1 MLDTSIQVKTDNFDG
16 PLGLLLLLV
25 EKEEM
30 NIRELDLTKIT
41 QQYLNYLAQMRDLDF
56 DVAGDYLFLA
66 STLLLLKSKV
76 CIAEEEIKNLEA
88 EFGAE
93 GLHITS
99 QSELIRRLEELQL
112 YQKMGKR
119 LWELD
124 KKGHEVFVKPKVD
137 RKAIVNSILT
147 PMDLNSLTMTMVDFL
162 FRQRRKYTVV
172 KRDRLSIKEKLKFLK
187 SNLKVG
193 EQTTF
198 DSLLEQDGNFRS
210 DETEEAKMKS
220 TGTDKE
226 SMNSIDNI
234 VITFISLLELA
245 RLKRINVF
253 QNEDRSTIYV
263 NVVRSLEDFDVEQAN
278 GFEDEN
284 PTPPPTSDEMVVA
297 GNSNEKLIIED
308 LGEYN
313 NEVMEETLPPAGIPA
328 ELTASQEKDYEKNY
342 EEEYMELLT
351 TPDSLDAGAKLIQ

>member
-1 MLDTSIQVKTDNFDG
+1 MLDTSIQVKTDHFDG
-16 PLGLLLLLV
+16 PLALLLLLV

-30 NIRELDLTKIT
+30 NIRELDLTRIT
-41 QQYLNYLAQMRDLDF
+41 KQYLEYLSQMRDLNF

-66 STLLLLKSKV
+66 STLLLLKSKI
-76 CIAEEEIKNLEA
+76 CITEEESKNLEL
-88 EFGAE
+88 ELGVE
-93 GLHITS
+93 GMNITS

-112 YQKMGKR
+112 YQKMSKR

-124 KKGHEVFVKPKVD
+124 KKGHEVFVKPRVD

-147 PMDLNSLTMTMVDFL
+147 PMDLNSLTLTMVDFL

-193 EQTTF
+193 EQITF
-198 DSLLEQDGNFRS
+198 DTLLELNGQPEAT
-210 DETEEAKMKS
+210 ETGEVKDP
-220 TGTDKE
+220 T
-226 SMNSIDNI
+226 DNI

-278 GFEDEN
+278 GFDDEN
-284 PTPPPTSDEMVVA
+284 APATPAAEMVVA
-297 GNSNEKLIIED
+297 DNSNEKLVIED
-308 LGEYN
+308 LGDYT
-313 NEVMEETLPPAGIPA
+313 EEAPLEA
-328 ELTASQEKDYEKNY
+328 EAKVETEDDYLEKYG
-342 EEEYMELLT
+342 ELLT
-351 TPDSLDAGAKLIQ
+351 TPDSVDEGAKLIQ

>member
-1 MLDTSIQVKTDNFDG
+1 MLDTSIQVKTDHFDG

-41 QQYLNYLAQMRDLDF
+41 KQYLDYLAQMRDLDF
-56 DVAGDYLFLA
+56 DIAGDYLFLA

-76 CIAEEEIKNLEA
+76 CIAEEELKGLET
-88 EFGAE
+88 EFGVE
-93 GLHITS
+93 GLNITS

-112 YQKMGKR
+112 YQKMGKK
-119 LWELD
+119 LWELE
-124 KKGHEVFVKPKVD
+124 KKGHEIFVKPKVD

-187 SNLKVG
+187 SNLKIG

-198 DSLLEQDGNFRS
+198 DTLLEMNGKA
-210 DETEEAKMKS
+210 EEGKDP
-220 TGTDKE
+220 T
-226 SMNSIDNI
+226 DNI
-234 VITFISLLELA
+234 VITFISLLELS
-245 RLKRINVF
+245 RLQRINVF

-278 GFEDEN
+278 GFEDEA
-284 PTPPPTSDEMVVA
+284 PTPPPTDGVQEIKA
-297 GNSNEKLIIED
+297 ANLDEKLVIED
-308 LGEYN
+308 LGEYTPEPEA
-313 NEVMEETLPPAGIPA
+313 EVQAAPSEEGSEELPP
-328 ELTASQEKDYEKNY
+328 EVQ
-342 EEEYMELLT
+342 EEYMELLT
-351 TPDSLDAGAKLIQ
+351 TPDSVDAGSKLIQ

>member
-1 MLDTSIQVKTDNFDG
+1 MLDTSIQVKTDHFDG

-41 QQYLNYLAQMRDLDF
+41 KQYLDYLSQMRDLDF
-56 DVAGDYLFLA
+56 DIAGDYLFLA

-76 CIAEEEIKNLEA
+76 CIAEEELKGLES
-88 EFGAE
+88 EFGVE
-93 GLHITS
+93 GLSITS

-112 YQKMGKR
+112 YQKMGKK
-119 LWELD
+119 LWELE
-124 KKGHEVFVKPKVD
+124 KKGHEIFVKPKVD

-187 SNLKVG
+187 TNLKLG

-198 DSLLEQDGNFRS
+198 DTLLEMNGKA
-210 DETEEAKMKS
+210 EEGKDPS
-220 TGTDKE
+220 
-226 SMNSIDNI
+226 DNI

-245 RLKRINVF
+245 RLQRINVF

-278 GFEDEN
+278 GFEDEAMTAPSSSGVQEIKEAN
-284 PTPPPTSDEMVVA
+284 LD
-297 GNSNEKLIIED
+297 EKLVIED
-308 LGEYN
+308 LGEYTP
-313 NEVMEETLPPAGIPA
+313 EPEAAAPATEEGSE
-328 ELTASQEKDYEKNY
+328 ELSPEDQ
-342 EEEYMELLT
+342 EEYMELLT
-351 TPDSLDAGAKLIQ
+351 TPDSVDAGSKLIQ

>member
-1 MLDTSIQVKTDNFDG
+1 MLDTTIQVKTDHFDG
-16 PLGLLLLLV
+16 PLGLLLLLI

-30 NIRELDLTKIT
+30 NIRDLDLTKIT
-41 QQYLNYLAQMRDLDF
+41 KQYLDYLAQMRDLNF
-56 DVAGDYLFLA
+56 DVAGDYLYLA

-76 CIAEEEIKNLEA
+76 CITEEEAKNLEM
-88 EFGAE
+88 EFGD
-93 GLHITS
+93 GMHITS
-99 QSELIRRLEELQL
+99 QAELIRRLEELQL
-112 YQKMGKR
+112 YQKMAKK
-119 LWELD
+119 LWDLE

-187 SNLKVG
+187 SNLKMG

-198 DSLLEQDGNFRS
+198 DYLLEADGKA
-210 DETEEAKMKS
+210 EEGKDP
-220 TGTDKE
+220 T
-226 SMNSIDNI
+226 DNI

-245 RLKRINVF
+245 RLKRINIF

-278 GFEDEN
+278 GFEDEQ
-284 PTPPPTSDEMVVA
+284 PTPPPKVEEEEVVA
-297 GNSNEKLIIED
+297 AAPADEKLVIED
-308 LGEYN
+308 LGEFV
-313 NEVMEETLPPAGIPA
+313 EA
-328 ELTASQEKDYEKNY
+328 K
-342 EEEYMELLT
+342 EEEKPVQELSEEEMLQKYGELLT
-351 TPDSLDAGAKLIQ
+351 TPESVDEGSKLIQ

>member
-1 MLDTSIQVKTDNFDG
+1 MLDTSIQVKTDHFDG
-16 PLGLLLLLV
+16 PLGLLLLLI

-41 QQYLNYLAQMRDLDF
+41 KQYLDYLSQMKELNF
-56 DVAGDYLFLA
+56 DIAGDYLFLA

-76 CIAEEEIKNLEA
+76 CISEEEAKQLEA
-88 EFGAE
+88 ELGVE
-93 GLHITS
+93 GLNITS
-99 QSELIRRLEELQL
+99 HAELIRRLEELQL
-112 YQKMGKR
+112 YQKMSKK
-119 LWELD
+119 LWDLD
-124 KKGHEVFVKPKVD
+124 KKGHEIFVKPKVD

-187 SNLKVG
+187 GSLKVG
-193 EQTTF
+193 EQVTF
-198 DSLLEQDGNFRS
+198 DQLLELDGNPVS
-210 DETEEAKMKS
+210 ENSEAKDP
-220 TGTDKE
+220 T
-226 SMNSIDNI
+226 DNI

-263 NVVRSLEDFDVEQAN
+263 NVTRSLEDFDVEQAN

-284 PTPPPTSDEMVVA
+284 ASPPSKPEGDDVVA
-297 GNSNEKLIIED
+297 EIKVANPDEKLVIED
-308 LGEYN
+308 LGEYT
-313 NEVMEETLPPAGIPA
+313 EEETL
-328 ELTASQEKDYEKNY
+328 EKFG
-342 EEEYMELLT
+342 ELLT
-351 TPDSLDAGAKLIQ
+351 APESVDDGAKLIQ